1 MIPAP
6 LLQSTDPASALGEP
20 DPDGIYR
27 IDETDSVLTLA
38 RSLYAADR
46 LPVYG
51 SIFANLQT
59 AGRGQYGR
67 AWESARG
74 NLHAGVRL
82 PLEGVYATRASA
94 APTAALTAEA
104 LRSIGFPVLMKW
116 PNDIICL
123 SPNGPAKVGGILL
136 EQTDGLLTAGIGLN
150 VNWSPEVSALR
161 EGAALPPGR
170 LVPRGGAAMDPY
182 ELWRRILRHLREADP
197 VRLTASW
204 RALAQAHLLWLGS
217 DVAVESAEGAM
228 TEADSLVSLPT
239 ESSSSRHRLARQSP
253 STAAVSSKRRLRR
266 MPQPRHREIECPGAG
281 DALNAPAPGGMN
293 SSKGIQKS
301 RKLDPQ
307 KSSA

>member
-94 APTAALTAEA
+94 AATAPMSAST
-104 LRSIGFPVLMKW
+104 RTPPSF
-116 PNDIICL
+116 
-123 SPNGPAKVGGILL
+123 
-136 EQTDGLLTAGIGLN
+136 
-150 VNWSPEVSALR
+150 SALAVNR
-161 EGAALPPGR
+161 
-170 LVPRGGAAMDPY
+170 
-182 ELWRRILRHLREADP
+182 
-197 VRLTASW
+197 
-204 RALAQAHLLWLGS
+204 RAL
-217 DVAVESAEGAM
+217 
-228 TEADSLVSLPT
+228 
-239 ESSSSRHRLARQSP
+239 
-253 STAAVSSKRRLRR
+253 VSSDRSVVN
-266 MPQPRHREIECPGAG
+266 CAT
-281 DALNAPAPGGMN
+281 
-293 SSKGIQKS
+293 
-301 RKLDPQ
+301 
-307 KSSA
+307 SAS

>member
-74 NLHAGVRL
+74 NLHAGIRL

-94 APTAALTAEA
+94 AATAALTAEA
-104 LRSIGFPVLMKW
+104 LRSLGFPVLMKW

-136 EQTDGLLTAGIGLN
+136 EESDGLLTAGIGLN
-150 VNWSPEVSALR
+150 VNWSPEVSSLR

-170 LVPRGGAAMDPY
+170 LVPAGEPQWIPMNFGGAFSVICAKPTPFGSPPPG
-182 ELWRRILRHLREADP
+182 ERSR
-197 VRLTASW
+197 RLTSFGSEATW
-204 RALAQAHLLWLGS
+204 RLRAL
-217 DVAVESAEGAM
+217 
-228 TEADSLVSLPT
+228 
-239 ESSSSRHRLARQSP
+239 R
-253 STAAVSSKRRLRR
+253 
-266 MPQPRHREIECPGAG
+266 
-281 DALNAPAPGGMN
+281 AP
-293 SSKGIQKS
+293 
-301 RKLDPQ
+301 
-307 KSSA
+307 